1 MPLWYSHAQ
10 KICPSNV
17 IIKHLKGISSKFS
30 ALNGEL
36 LITYLFCASTICC
49 TKLFKYTSRFVYCP
63 FGSFVFVFP
72 STGLFGSSPFLF
84 PTHQVC
90 HHRPNLPVPKDL
102 LLIIPARRIACVFG
116 AIDKSGFISFSGESC
131 RSFPGVGN
139 DTFVYFITIITATCI
154 VHHLFISLVSR
165 ISSDY
170 SKIKRFFQ
178 TDRFFGIFCPEEI
191 YFSSFFNWA

>member
-1 MPLWYSHAQ
+1 MLHQTIQIYLKIRILSIRIFRFCISIYGIIRIKSVFISHSSGMPS
-10 KICPSNV
+10 PS
-17 IIKHLKGISSKFS
+17 
-30 ALNGEL
+30 E
-36 LITYLFCASTICC
+36 
-49 TKLFKYTSRFVYCP
+49 
-63 FGSFVFVFP
+63 
-72 STGLFGSSPFLF
+72 STGAE
-84 PTHQVC
+84 
-90 HHRPNLPVPKDL
+90 RPAIDNSVPG
-102 LLIIPARRIACVFG
+102 RIACVFG

-154 VHHLFISLVSR
+154 IHHLFISLVSR